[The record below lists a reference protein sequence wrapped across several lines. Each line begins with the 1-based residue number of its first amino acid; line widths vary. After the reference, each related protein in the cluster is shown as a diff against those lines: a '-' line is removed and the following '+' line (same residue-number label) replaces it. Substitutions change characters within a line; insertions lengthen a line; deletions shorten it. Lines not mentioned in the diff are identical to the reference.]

1 MFWGGKWEFIAL
13 KWLVT
18 YVLIL
23 LAVYKFLLA
32 PEYVAENFIVSYL
45 HFGLLQG
52 RCSFTKA
59 QPLA

>member
-1 MFWGGKWEFIAL
+1 MGINIL

-32 PEYVAENFIVSYL
+32 LEYVAENFIVSYL
-45 HFGLLQG
+45 HFRLLQG
-52 RCSFTKA
+52 RY
-59 QPLA
+59 